1 MSHGYT
7 DVEAT
12 ELGAQAAQWNKLN
25 PKSKV
30 NLVFNGGN
38 DGALQKT
45 VAGFTAGNYP
55 DVAYEFGSSA
65 AQLAK
70 QPKLVDMTSKVA
82 AGSFNWND
90 FYPSERA
97 AATVDG
103 KVVGVPALVDNLS
116 LVYNKKLF
124 AAAGVALPTDTWSWQ
139 DFESAAKK
147 LTNSSQQTVR
157 LGLCE

>member
-12 ELGAQAAQWNKLN
+12 ELKALAAQWNAQH
-25 PKSKV
+25 PTTKV

-55 DVAYEFGSSA
+55 DVAYEYGSSA

-70 QPKLVDMTSKVA
+70 QPKLVDLTDKVKA
-82 AGSFNWND
+82 PG
-90 FYPSERA
+90 
-97 AATVDG
+97 
-103 KVVGVPALVDNLS
+103 
-116 LVYNKKLF
+116 
-124 AAAGVALPTDTWSWQ
+124 
-139 DFESAAKK
+139 
-147 LTNSSQQTVR
+147 VR
-157 LGLCE
+157 LERLLPVRASRPRRSTARSSASPRSSTT